1 MKENSIME
9 LEQWKSVVGYEGLY
23 EVSNMGRVKSLGKYV
38 KASHGSTQYR
48 PERILKPWIHRD
60 GRHIVSLSNESKRK
74 HKRINILVAEAFI
87 GERPEGYEVCHNN
100 GNCTDNRLINLRY
113 DTVREN
119 AIDCYRQ
126 GKKAPSGKLSIDE
139 VLEIRR
145 MYKTGKYSHK
155 ELGEKFNTAPT
166 NISMI
171 INKHTFS
178 WLNDDGSINDSD
190 TAVQ

>member
-1 MKENSIME
+1 MKENNIIE
-9 LEQWKSVVGYEGLY
+9 LEKWLPVVGFEGLY
-23 EVSNMGRVKSLGKYV
+23 EVSNLGRVKSLGRYV
-38 KASHGSTQYR
+38 KAKQDGTQYR

-60 GRHIVSLSNESKRK
+60 GRHIVSLSKDSKRK

-87 GERPEGYEVCHNN
+87 GERPEGYHVCHIN
-100 GNCTDNRLINLRY
+100 GDYTDNRLINLRY

-145 MYKTGKYSHK
+145 MYKTGKYTHK

-171 INKHTFS
+171 INKETFS
-178 WLNDDGSINDSD
+178 WLNDDGTIDDSD